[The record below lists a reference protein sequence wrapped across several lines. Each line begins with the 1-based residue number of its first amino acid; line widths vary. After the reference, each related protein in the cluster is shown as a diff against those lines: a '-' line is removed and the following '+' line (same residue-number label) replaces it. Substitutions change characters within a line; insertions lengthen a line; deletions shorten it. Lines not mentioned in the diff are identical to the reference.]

1 MFGKGPTGAQRFGKN
16 EGTIGGE
23 KAPAP
28 KFGGAKPKKRRF
40 SMHRAV
46 PGAGLAKFGG
56 SSPSAMGQGEPDED
70 DQY

>member
-16 EGTIGGE
+16 DGAIGEE

-28 KFGGAKPKKRRF
+28 KFGGGRSKKRRF

-46 PGAGLAKFGG
+46 PGAGLSKFGG
-56 SSPSAMGQGEPDED
+56 ASPAAMGPGEPDAD